1 MKNILIIAFS
11 LALFPLSAQ
20 EKQEITPS
28 EELMKL
34 MAFEDSIIQSGEAGF
49 AMVEQSPAGH
59 GLNKEEM
66 EEVKDTFIDYMRPV
80 ASDPDLKAKTKD
92 EIKELIA
99 FYKTPVGKKSIK
111 VLPALTG
118 EIVTF
123 SQQLA
128 KRYVGSFQETL
139 AKILERKAAREK
151 KENE

>member
-80 ASDPDLKAKTKD
+80 ASDPDLKAKTK
-92 EIKELIA
+92 ELIA

-111 VLPALTG
+111 ALPALTG